1 MRLNFCI
8 TIYLLGDSYLM
19 LHDDL
24 ATVTALA
31 GVYQAIDAVIH
42 IAREG
47 KMETAIVE
55 PCIYSLFQIDA
66 VNVDAVFGAP
76 GAVMPGAR
84 KLIAQLTGMPE
95 RNLEVTRY
103 AIHLMRLERNL
114 SRHPELRKRIG
125 AGIEAA
131 ENKRDHFGLLHTNVL
146 AHFADLYQET
156 LSQLKPRILIRGEA
170 VYLRDSDH
178 QQRIRALLL
187 AGVRAAMLWQQ
198 VGGSR
203 WHILFKNKQILH
215 DAQQYLERYAG

>member
-1 MRLNFCI
+1 MP
-8 TIYLLGDSYLM
+8 
-19 LHDDL
+19 HDDL

-31 GVYQAIDAVIH
+31 GVYQAIDAVIQ
-42 IAREG
+42 IARQG
-47 KMETAIVE
+47 KMETATVE

-66 VNVDAVFGAP
+66 ADVDAVFGAP
-76 GAVMPGAR
+76 GAMLPGVQQ
-84 KLIAQLTGMPE
+84 LVAQLTGVPE
-95 RNLEVTRY
+95 RSLEMTRY

-114 SRHPELRKRIG
+114 SRHPELLHRIG
-125 AGIEAA
+125 AGVTAA
-131 ENKRDHFGLLHTNVL
+131 ENKRDHFGLLHANIF
-146 AHFADLYQET
+146 AHFADLYQDT

-170 VYLRDSDH
+170 SHLRDPDNQH
-178 QQRIRALLL
+178 RIRALLL

>member
-1 MRLNFCI
+1 M
-8 TIYLLGDSYLM
+8 S
-19 LHDDL
+19 HDHL
-24 ATVTALA
+24 AAVTALA
-31 GVYQAIDAVIH
+31 GVYQSIDAVIQ
-42 IAREG
+42 IARQG
-47 KMETAIVE
+47 KMETAVIE

-76 GAVMPGAR
+76 GAVVPGAK
-84 KLIAQLTGMPE
+84 KLVTQFTGIPE
-95 RNLEVTRY
+95 RNLEMTRY

-114 SRHPELRKRIG
+114 SRHAELRQRIG
-125 AGIEAA
+125 AGVAA
-131 ENKRDHFGLLHTNVL
+131 AVNKRDHFGLLHTNIF

-203 WHILFKNKQILH
+203 WQILFKNKQILNE
-215 DAQQYLERYAG
+215 AQQYLQRYAG